1 MSEEAVID
9 MDGLEA
15 SLDDLLKAADASDV
29 RDRLAKAVRGEHP
42 GSSGVSVAHSG
53 RVDEDGQGGGGLAD
67 MGDAG
72 GIDDLMIGKMIDAG
86 IAAGTVADFV
96 AYMKGKQEE
105 DEDEEEMDGYYGKS
119 DPSQGKGGEPLRKS
133 HAQEWSEDP
142 DISEAVD
149 ASPFMEALTMRTT
162 QALDQLHKSMMEG
175 QFRQNDFNG
184 KMAKAVGSLGKLVK
198 SQSQVIDELRKRLGI
213 VERTPMPQKGTTTT
227 TGLTK
232 SIPGGAQQGDAP
244 KPLTKSEAVATL
256 TYMNLKKGIKQIN
269 GHKTAEL
276 ACMLEA
282 GGSIDKG
289 TIEEIQRFLVVHPNE
304 AKLAKAY
311 Q

>member
-9 MDGLEA
+9 MDGLDA

-29 RDRLAKAVRGEHP
+29 RERLSKAVRGEHP
-42 GSSGVSVAHSG
+42 GSSGISIAHSG
-53 RVDEDGQGGGGLAD
+53 HVDEGGKAGGGLAGMD
-67 MGDAG
+67 DAG
-72 GIDDLMIGKMIDAG
+72 GIDDLMIGKLIDAG

-105 DEDEEEMDGYYGKS
+105 DEEDDEEMDGYYGKS
-119 DPSQGKGGEPLRKS
+119 DRGAGGEPLRKS
-133 HAQEWSEDP
+133 HAQEWSDDP

-162 QALDQLHKSMMEG
+162 QALDSLHKSMMEG

-198 SQSQVIDELRKRLGI
+198 SQSTVIDELRKRLGI
-213 VERTPMPQKGTTTT
+213 VESTPMPQKGVTST
-227 TGLTK
+227 TGLEK
-232 SIPGGAQQGDAP
+232 SIPGGARQTGEP
-244 KPLTKSEAVATL
+244 KQLTKSEAVSTL
-256 TYMNLKKGIKQIN
+256 TFMNLHKGIKTIN
-269 GHKTAEL
+269 GHKTGEL
-276 ACMLEA
+276 AVMLEA
-282 GGSIDKG
+282 GGSIDED
-289 TIEEIQRFLVVHPNE
+289 TIAEIQRYLIAHPNE
-304 AKLAKAY
+304 AKMAKSY